1 MQSFMLDTVETP
13 DATDDNPGWVIA
25 QAAYVPDAF
34 EATAAGYAA
43 FLAEW
48 YDQTHPL
55 GWPHASGTASLR
67 VRVMVADP
75 DQGWISTTKAI
86 ITV

>member
-1 MQSFMLDTVETP
+1 MIGFMLDTVETP
-13 DATDDNPGWVIA
+13 DAADDNPGWVIA
-25 QAAYVPDAF
+25 QAGYAPDAF
-34 EATAAGYAA
+34 TDTTTGYET

-55 GWPHASGTASLR
+55 GWPHTANSASLR
-67 VRVMVADP
+67 VRILTQDP
-75 DQGWISTTKAI
+75 ETGWVGTTKAI